1 MAKSFRELTVWQKS
15 MDLVTQIYL
24 ITKSFPDSEKYGLTG
39 QIRRCAVSIPSNI
52 AEGQGRNSPREFSQF
67 LGIAKGSLCELE
79 TQIQIASN
87 LDFLDDE
94 QPIID
99 QVREIGKMLTALKRA
114 INQND
119 TTKNKR

>member
-67 LGIAKGSLCELE
+67 LGIAKGPLCELE

-94 QPIID
+94 QPIVD

-114 INQND
+114 INQTD